1 MIQHIGILFVLSFT
15 NRGNHPTRDSFNKYY
30 MPLVEIKDFNALINN
45 IPIFVQH
52 VKIKQDEH
60 MKKYMKILLK
70 CQEMIIIQQE
80 VIINSLL

>member
-1 MIQHIGILFVLSFT
+1 
-15 NRGNHPTRDSFNKYY
+15 
-30 MPLVEIKDFNALINN
+30 MPLVEIKDFNASINN

-80 VIINSLL
+80 IIINSLV